1 MCGITGFWSARAQ
14 AEDDHV
20 LRRMNDAIRHRGPDS
35 AGTWSD
41 VACGIFLGHRRLAI
55 LDLSAAGHQPML
67 SACGRYCMVYN
78 GEIYN
83 HLVIRKELEAFG
95 GAPSWR
101 GHSDSETLLAAVS
114 HWGFEDALTRFNGM
128 FAIALWDRRERRLLL
143 ARDRM
148 GEKPL
153 YYGNVG
159 GVFLFGSELK
169 ALRQHPAW
177 QGEVDRRA
185 VAQYLR
191 FSSVPSPLSIF
202 EGIHK
207 LPPAHWISLQSPDD
221 THAIARPYWDLAEI
235 AARGAAGADK
245 NIPDEELVDTL
256 EARLLEAV
264 EMRTLSDVPLGAFL
278 SGGIDSSLIVALMQ
292 ARAREP
298 VKTFTIGF
306 DHAEYNEAH
315 HAKAIAEHLG
325 TRHTELYVDED
336 QALELIPRL
345 PEMWDEPFAD
355 ASQIPTALVARMTRE
370 AVTVSLSG
378 DGGDEL
384 FYGYHRYERTKAVWE
399 TIRRYPALLRQPIG
413 ALANRFAEPLS
424 IMHDRVTGERSR
436 TLRKLL
442 LRLNS
447 TGVLIGS
454 RDFDEVY
461 RQMVS
466 VNRRPPMRGAFPEL
480 AELPAYAHPSLQ
492 HYEDRMMYADMRH
505 YMPDTVLTKVDRATM
520 AVGLESRAPL
530 LDHTLVEYA
539 WGLPLHAKLRN
550 GTGKWALQQV
560 LHRYVPRALVE
571 RPKMGFNVPIEHW
584 LRGRLVDWADA
595 LLDRKQL
602 DEQGLLESKLVRR
615 LFEQHVSGRAN
626 NHYQLWGILML
637 QAWLASQEGS

>member
-1 MCGITGFWSARAQ
+1 M
-14 AEDDHV
+14 

-35 AGTWSD
+35 AGMWSD
-41 VACGIFLGHRRLAI
+41 VSCGIFLGHRRLAI

-83 HLVIRKELEAFG
+83 HLVIRKELEAIG
-95 GAPSWR
+95 GASSWR

-153 YYGNVG
+153 YYGNAG

-177 QGEVDRRA
+177 RGEVDRRA

-207 LPPAHWISLQSPDD
+207 LPPAHWISLESPDD

-235 AARGAAGADK
+235 AARGAAGADE
-245 NIPDEELVDTL
+245 NIPDRELIDTL

-325 TRHTELYVDED
+325 TQHTELYVDED

-355 ASQIPTALVARMTRE
+355 ASQIPTSLVARMTRK

-384 FYGYHRYERTKAVWE
+384 FYGYDRYESTKAIWQSLE
-399 TIRRYPALLRQPIG
+399 RYPALLRQPAG
-413 ALANRFAEPLS
+413 ALANRFAEPLLV
-424 IMHDRVTGERSR
+424 MHDCVTGERSP

-442 LRLNS
+442 LRLNG
-447 TGVLIGS
+447 TAALIGS
-454 RDFDEVY
+454 PDFNELY

-466 VNRRPPMRGAFPEL
+466 VNRKPPMRGALPAL

-492 HYEDRMMYADMRH
+492 QHEDLMMYADMRH

-530 LDHTLVEYA
+530 LDHTLVEHA
-539 WGLPLHAKLRN
+539 WGLPLHAKLRD
-550 GTGKWALQQV
+550 GEGKWALRQV
-560 LHRYVPRALVE
+560 LHRHVPRSLVE
-571 RPKMGFNVPIEHW
+571 RPKMGFGVPIDHW
-584 LRGRLVDWADA
+584 LRGRLENWADA
-595 LLDRKQL
+595 LLDRRRL
-602 DEQGLLESKLVRR
+602 DEQGLLDSKLVRR
-615 LFEQHVSGRAN
+615 LFEQHARGRAD